1 MERNDPIL
9 RATLIFQTI
18 FKRTTPVNL
27 ELKEENFWRKKLL
40 NFKGYISGG
49 QQNPK
54 FWRSFKASEF
64 NGNAAIYP

>member
-1 MERNDPIL
+1 MKLQYLPYFPNNFQINYTGESGIEREKISG
-9 RATLIFQTI
+9 
-18 FKRTTPVNL
+18 V
-27 ELKEENFWRKKLL
+27 KKLL

-64 NGNAAIYP
+64 NGNAALYP